1 MLHKLFV
8 DSMKFQWKS
17 NRFILSFME
26 IDKLFLEL
34 KWKSKA
40 PRIDNPDKEQIDN
53 PNKVE
58 ESHY

>member
-1 MLHKLFV
+1 
-8 DSMKFQWKS
+8 
-17 NRFILSFME
+17 ME

>member
-1 MLHKLFV
+1 
-8 DSMKFQWKS
+8 
-17 NRFILSFME
+17 ME

-40 PRIDNPDKEQIDN
+40 PRIDNPDK
-53 PNKVE
+53 VE